1 MNEST
6 LIKSVFGKNMELS
19 SEAFEFLKSS
29 FEVKDFSAREL
40 ITEAGDVEHYF
51 YLVVSGVQAIYL
63 ITDKGEK
70 VILGFSFQGSPSGAF
85 DSFIN
90 ETPSS
95 LFLEALTSS
104 RLLAMNRKSFT
115 ELFERYPSFYKWKSD
130 FLETILLGRLSRE
143 VEMLT
148 YSAKQR
154 FDVFMKRCP
163 KELLEIPQ
171 KYLASYLN
179 MKPETFSRLRALK
192 D

>member
-130 FLETILLGRLSRE
+130 FLETILFGRLSRE